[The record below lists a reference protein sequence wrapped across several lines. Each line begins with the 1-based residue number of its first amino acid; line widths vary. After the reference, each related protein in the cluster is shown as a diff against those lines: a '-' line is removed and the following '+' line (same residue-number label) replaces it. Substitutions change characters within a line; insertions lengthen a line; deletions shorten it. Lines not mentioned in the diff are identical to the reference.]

1 MTNSKNGVL
10 SGPENMRT
18 SITLLLG
25 IILMFTVACSSAS
38 GEVASIERKDVAQSI
53 VEEGDLDRSLVRG
66 EAEMVAWAD
75 CLRAQGIDVTDPVVN
90 SDGNIEKPVFPTD
103 FDIKRNLQ
111 KLEVCDVFIQAFTS
125 EFEQDKKGDADVID
139 DLLALA
145 DCLRTQGIDLKD
157 PVITNDG
164 IDFEIPGIKK
174 DPTVMTAYA
183 NCSSGISKAGK

>member
-1 MTNSKNGVL
+1 
-10 SGPENMRT
+10 MRT
-18 SITLLLG
+18 SITLPLG
-25 IILMFTVACSSAS
+25 IILMLALACSSVS
-38 GEVASIERKDVAQSI
+38 DEVASIERNDVAQSI

>member
-1 MTNSKNGVL
+1 
-10 SGPENMRT
+10 
-18 SITLLLG
+18 
-25 IILMFTVACSSAS
+25 
-38 GEVASIERKDVAQSI
+38 
-53 VEEGDLDRSLVRG
+53 
-66 EAEMVAWAD
+66 
-75 CLRAQGIDVTDPVVN
+75 
-90 SDGNIEKPVFPTD
+90 
-103 FDIKRNLQ
+103 
-111 KLEVCDVFIQAFTS
+111 LEVCDVFIQAFTS

>member
-1 MTNSKNGVL
+1 
-10 SGPENMRT
+10 MRK
-18 SITLLLG
+18 SITLLPW
-25 IILMFTVACSSAS
+25 IIIMLVLACSSAS
-38 GEVASIERKDVAQSI
+38 GDVVSIERKDGSQSM
-53 VEEGDLDRSLVRG
+53 VEEGDLNRSFVRG

-75 CLRAQGIDVTDPVVN
+75 CLRDQGIDVTDPVVN
-90 SDGNIEKPVFPTD
+90 SDGNIEKPGFPID
-103 FDIKRNLQ
+103 FNIKRNLQ

-125 EFEQDKKGDADVID
+125 EFKQDNEGDADVID

-145 DCLRTQGIDLKD
+145 DCLRTQGIDVKD
-157 PVITNDG
+157 PTITNDG

>member
-1 MTNSKNGVL
+1 
-10 SGPENMRT
+10 MRT

-38 GEVASIERKDVAQSI
+38 AEVASIERKDVAQSI

-103 FDIKRNLQ
+103 FDIKSNLQ

>member
-1 MTNSKNGVL
+1 VNSKNGVL

-18 SITLLLG
+18 SITLFLG

>member
-1 MTNSKNGVL
+1 MS
-10 SGPENMRT
+10 T

-25 IILMFTVACSSAS
+25 IILMLALACSTTSH
-38 GEVASIERKDVAQSI
+38 EVASIERKDVAQSI

>member
-1 MTNSKNGVL
+1 VNSKNGVL

>member
-1 MTNSKNGVL
+1 
-10 SGPENMRT
+10 MRT
-18 SITLLLG
+18 SITLPLG
-25 IILMFTVACSSAS
+25 IILMLALACTSAS
-38 GEVASIERKDVAQSI
+38 DEVASIERKDVAQSI

-111 KLEVCDVFIQAFTS
+111 KLEVCDVFIQVFTS

-183 NCSSGISKAGK
+183 NCSSGISKVGK

>member
-1 MTNSKNGVL
+1 
-10 SGPENMRT
+10 MRK

-25 IILMFTVACSSAS
+25 IITMLTLACSSAS
-38 GEVASIERKDVAQSI
+38 GDVASIERKDVAPFI
-53 VEEGDLDRSLVRG
+53 VEEGDSRSLVRG

-90 SDGNIEKPVFPTD
+90 SDGNIEKPGFPTD

-145 DCLRTQGIDLKD
+145 DCLRTQGIDVKD
-157 PVITNDG
+157 PTITNDG

-174 DPTVMTAYA
+174 NPTVMTAYA
-183 NCSSGISKAGK
+183 NCSFGISKAGK

>member
-1 MTNSKNGVL
+1 
-10 SGPENMRT
+10 MRT

-25 IILMFTVACSSAS
+25 IILMFTLACSSAS

-90 SDGNIEKPVFPTD
+90 SDGNIEKPVFPID

>member
-1 MTNSKNGVL
+1 VNSKNGVL

-25 IILMFTVACSSAS
+25 IILMFTLACSSAS

-75 CLRAQGIDVTDPVVN
+75 CLRAQGIGVTDPVVN

>member
-1 MTNSKNGVL
+1 VNSKNGVL

-90 SDGNIEKPVFPTD
+90 YDGNIEKPVFPTD

-111 KLEVCDVFIQAFTS
+111 QLEVCDVFIQAFTS